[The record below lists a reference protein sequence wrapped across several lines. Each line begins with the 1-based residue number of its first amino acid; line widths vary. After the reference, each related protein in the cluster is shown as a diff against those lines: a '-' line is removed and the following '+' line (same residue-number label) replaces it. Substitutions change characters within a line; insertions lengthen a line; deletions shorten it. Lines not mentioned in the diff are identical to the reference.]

1 MAKINRKKSKKK
13 LFIFGGIGLLV
24 IILIIIALVGGG
36 KEDIILVQ
44 TEKVEKRD
52 ITQTVTA
59 TGTINP
65 EFKVVI
71 TPEVTGEIISL
82 PVEEGDFVKKGD
94 LLIKIKGDQYQ
105 AQRERL
111 EANLKS
117 SEASLRI
124 RQAELNRVTLEY
136 NRMKELHS
144 KGLASDSELETAES
158 NYLTSKAS
166 YDGAEANVLQSKAQL
181 REVLETLYKT
191 TLYSPMDGTITQ
203 LNVELSE
210 RVLGS
215 GFSQGTNIMTV
226 ADLSNMEAVVEVD
239 ENDVVLV
246 SVGDT
251 ALVSVDAFSDEEFKG
266 VVSQIGNSA
275 QSSGFGTQ
283 EQVVNFEVKIKLIDI
298 DPKLRPGMSCNSD
311 IETETVFDVISVPIQ
326 SVTVRTD
333 LPEESSDSTETGN
346 KNNNGHNND
355 NGNNGNNGKRNEPQE
370 VVFLVENG
378 ESKIMQVKTGIS
390 DDNYLE
396 IKDGLDGGEDVVSG
410 SYRVISRELEDGS
423 KVRVE
428 EKKGSQR
435 NSEEENN

>member
-1 MAKINRKKSKKK
+1 MAKNNRKKSKKK

-378 ESKIMQVKTGIS
+378 ESKIMQVKAGIS

-396 IKDGLDGGEDVVSG
+396 IKDGLEGGEDVVSG